1 MNHEVIIFVNED
13 DAVAYEW
20 ETSKYQLTEN
30 NVELID
36 INEVENLKKSGIIFS
51 GNARPGLN
59 SIYIKHPFAN
69 QEYVEL
75 ESSPGVIQREKLN
88 NFSMICR
95 LLGATRVNTNYT
107 STKFIDSEMAA
118 KFGISIPKGSLDVE
132 TKKKREEANQED
144 YVLNDTY
151 GEGQPPKLEQVYD
164 FVRKKGL
171 DIDKDIQA
179 LINKRDPQYG
189 LDNRLKTHNVKLEV
203 SNEVNNLFEVAA
215 NVGAVKSL
223 VSISGNY
230 QQKISSQEKIVLE
243 IEVEF

>member
-1 MNHEVIIFVNED
+1 MFVNED
-13 DAVAYEW
+13 DAVTYKW
-20 ETSKYQLTEN
+20 EKSRHQLKEN

-36 INEVENLKKSGIIFS
+36 INKVDDLKQRGVIFS
-51 GNARPGLN
+51 GNARPAIN
-59 SIYIKHPFAN
+59 SLYIKHPFAN

-75 ESSPGVIQREKLN
+75 EKSPGIIQREKLN

-95 LLGATRVNTNYT
+95 LLGAKKVKTNFT
-107 STKFIDSEMAA
+107 STKFVDSEMAA
-118 KFGISIPKGSLDVE
+118 KFGISTPKGSLGLE
-132 TKKKREEANQED
+132 TFEKRQEANKED
-144 YVLNDTY
+144 YILNDTY
-151 GEGQPPKLEQVYD
+151 GDGQPPKIEQVHD
-164 FVRKKGL
+164 FVQKKGL

-215 NVGAVKSL
+215 NVGAINNL

-230 QQKISSQEKIVLE
+230 KQKISCQEKIVLE

>member
-1 MNHEVIIFVNED
+1 MKSEIIMFVNED
-13 DAVAYEW
+13 DAVTYKW
-20 ETSKYQLTEN
+20 EKNRHQLVEN
-30 NVELID
+30 NIELID
-36 INEVENLKKSGIIFS
+36 INKVSDLKKDGVIFS
-51 GNARPGLN
+51 GNSRPGLN
-59 SIYIKHPFAN
+59 SLYIKHPFAN

-75 ESSPGVIQREKLN
+75 ERSPGVIQREKLN

-95 LLGATRVNTNYT
+95 LLGAKKVKTNYT
-107 STKFIDSEMAA
+107 ATKFVDSEMAA
-118 KFGISIPKGSLDVE
+118 KFGISIPKGKFDLE
-132 TKKKREEANQED
+132 NKKKREEANREE
-144 YVLNDTY
+144 YILNDTY
-151 GEGQPPKLEQVYD
+151 GEGQPPKIEQVHD

-189 LDNRLKTHNVKLEV
+189 LDNRLKNHHVKLEV
-203 SNEVNNLFEVAA
+203 SNEVNNLFEIAA
-215 NVGAVKSL
+215 NIGAVKNL

>member
-1 MNHEVIIFVNED
+1 MNSDIIMFVNED
-13 DAVAYEW
+13 DAVTYKW
-20 ETSKYQLTEN
+20 EKNRHHLNEN
-30 NVELID
+30 NIALIAINKVE
-36 INEVENLKKSGIIFS
+36 ELKKEGVLFS
-51 GNARPGLN
+51 GNSRPGLN
-59 SIYIKHPFAN
+59 SLYIRHPFAN

-75 ESSPGVIQREKLN
+75 ESSSGVIQREKLN

-95 LLGATRVNTNYT
+95 LLGAKKVNTHFT

-118 KFGISIPKGSLDVE
+118 KFGISIPKGSLDAE
-132 TKKKREEANQED
+132 TKKKRAEANREE

-151 GEGQPPKLEQVYD
+151 GEGQSPKLEQVHD
-164 FVRKKGL
+164 FVQKKGL

-189 LDNRLKTHNVKLEV
+189 LDNRLKTHNVKLEI

>member
-1 MNHEVIIFVNED
+1 MKSEIIMFVNED
-13 DAVAYEW
+13 DAVSYQW
-20 ETSKYQLTEN
+20 EKNRHQLTEN
-30 NVELID
+30 NIELININKAD
-36 INEVENLKKSGIIFS
+36 ILKKEGIIFS
-51 GNARPGLN
+51 GNTRPGIN
-59 SIYIKHPFAN
+59 SLYIRHPFAN

-95 LLGATRVNTNYT
+95 LLGAKKVKTNYT

-118 KFGISIPKGSLDVE
+118 KFGISIPKGSLDAE
-132 TKKKREEANQED
+132 FKKKRDEANREE
-144 YVLNDTY
+144 YILNDTY
-151 GEGQPPKLEQVYD
+151 GEGQVPKIEQVHD
-164 FVRKKGL
+164 FVEKKGL

-203 SNEVNNLFEVAA
+203 SNEVNNLFELAA

-243 IEVEF
+243 IDVDF